1 MYNWEYDF
9 SGDFESID
17 LNNVTTVV
25 NLEEQFVQLDMIDE
39 YGNSYVSSC
48 NVHLCMPLL
57 KYVHLIQVYLYLGQC
72 K

>member
-39 YGNSYVSSC
+39 YGNSYVSCCCEYSR
-48 NVHLCMPLL
+48 NRL
-57 KYVHLIQVYLYLGQC
+57 
-72 K
+72 